1 MSTILNMS
9 YYEEYNSMGGE
20 KLEKYKEYE
29 RNLHNLNPSELS
41 RKQLD
46 LLEDVLCLHRLG
58 GNQLISIEQ
67 ELYMG

>member
-1 MSTILNMS
+1 MS
-9 YYEEYNSMGGE
+9 YNEYNSIWGD
-20 KLEKYKEYE
+20 KLEKYKEYK

-46 LLEDVLCLHRLG
+46 LLEDALCLHRLG
-58 GNQLISIEQ
+58 GNQLISYEQ